1 MKNEKQIKILK
12 EIIEKEIDLILA
24 ERTGGG
30 ALESNPLYRTFI
42 QPYFDFFSVVSAETS
57 KLISTAWSSLNQFVA
72 IGAIEFLALWNPELY
87 GYGARSTIIGTDGE
101 PIVITGNQAFQ
112 NLTGIN
118 WDNYLRLER
127 AGLEAHIRRVDN
139 DYEQVYSRINS
150 NIGSGDA
157 TGILFLINPGLFAVA
172 EVAKQGTGLALNTA
186 STLTGRSVPEIEN
199 LNRSYARYLNTQ
211 GITTPTLAGG
221 SGGGGY
227 GGGYDSYDYGDY
239 GDYGIQFEQNTNTNR
254 PFTPQEI
261 QQIRQTVESYKNRLK
276 QILERPNIQRIINNQ
291 PGAIAAKEY
300 VADGIVKN
308 IIGPA
313 GDDLIKNK
321 SFLEFSSK
329 QPTVAKRI
337 SDNIKDLIITRFEQQ
352 AANQQEQAANQQ
364 EQEESPAQS
373 TGTASTSAT
382 TSTQSTSSTEEE
394 PQQETQ
400 PIEVVMPTEQQLN
413 RVIEEAFQKA
423 REEQKKVY
431 VEQLK
436 AIVATSPELA
446 TTLNPKIQ
454 QILSI

>member
-42 QPYFDFFSVVSAETS
+42 QPFFDFFSVVSAETS

-72 IGAIEFLALWNPELY
+72 IGAREFLALWNPELY

-157 TGILFLINPGLFAVA
+157 TGILFLINPGLFTVA

-261 QQIRQTVESYKNRLK
+261 QQIRQTVESYKNHLK
-276 QILERPNIQRIINNQ
+276 RILERPDIQRIINNR

-308 IIGPA
+308 IIGPD
-313 GDDLIKNK
+313 GDDLIKSR
-321 SFLEFSSK
+321 SFSEFKSK
-329 QPTVAKRI
+329 QPSVAGQI
-337 SDNIKDLIITRFEQQ
+337 ENNIKNLITTRFEQQ
-352 AANQQEQAANQQ
+352 AAEQQQQQQQTEQRPRGTA
-364 EQEESPAQS
+364 ST
-373 TGTASTSAT
+373 TGTASTQASSAEET
-382 TSTQSTSSTEEE
+382 TQEEE
-394 PQQETQ
+394 AQ
-400 PIEVVMPTEQQLN
+400 PTEVTMPTEQQLN
-413 RVIEEAFQKA
+413 RVVEEAYQDAKKAQK
-423 REEQKKVY
+423 EVY
-431 VEQLK
+431 VRQLE
-436 AIVATSPELA
+436 AIAATSPELA
-446 TTLNPKIQ
+446 TALNPKISQ
-454 QILSI
+454 VRSL

>member
-42 QPYFDFFSVVSAETS
+42 QPFFDFFSVVSAETS

-72 IGAIEFLALWNPELY
+72 IGAREFLALWNPELY
-87 GYGARSTIIGTDGE
+87 GYGARSTIIGTDGQ

-139 DYEQVYSRINS
+139 DYQQVYSRINS

-221 SGGGGY
+221 SGGGGGY

-239 GDYGIQFEQNTNTNR
+239 GDYGIQFEENTNTNR

-261 QQIRQTVESYKNRLK
+261 LQIRQTVEGYKNRLK
-276 QILERPNIQRIINNQ
+276 QILERPDIQRIINNQ

-308 IIGPA
+308 IIGPD
-313 GDDLIKNK
+313 GDDLIKSR
-321 SFLEFSSK
+321 SFSEFKSK
-329 QPTVAKRI
+329 QPSVARQI
-337 SDNIKDLIITRFEQQ
+337 ENNIKNLIKTRFEKQ
-352 AANQQEQAANQQ
+352 AAEQQQQQQQTEQRPRGTA
-364 EQEESPAQS
+364 ST
-373 TGTASTSAT
+373 TGTASTQASSAEET
-382 TSTQSTSSTEEE
+382 TQEEE
-394 PQQETQ
+394 AQ
-400 PIEVVMPTEQQLN
+400 PTEVTMPTEQQLD
-413 RVIEEAFQKA
+413 RVVEEAYQDAKKAQK
-423 REEQKKVY
+423 EVY
-431 VEQLK
+431 VRQLE
-436 AIVATSPELA
+436 AIAATSPELA
-446 TTLNPKIQ
+446 TALNPKISQ
-454 QILSI
+454 VRSL